1 MLAVIWKD
9 IMLESR
15 SRETIVSLFMLGVL
29 VLLIANFSIDVV
41 PANVA
46 RIAPGVLWIAIVFSA
61 MLGLGRTFVIEREN
75 GCMTAL
81 LMAPVDRGT
90 LFFAKLAVN
99 VALLVVFEI
108 LLVPVFVLF
117 FDLDLAGKLLPL
129 AVVLLAG
136 TVGLAATGTLFALA
150 ALGTRARE
158 LMLPLLVLPLQ
169 MPLLIAAV
177 KATDLVLRGEA
188 LTMLGAWGTVLVA
201 FDVLFVTVG
210 WLTFEFVSV
219 D

>member
-15 SRETIVSLFMLGVL
+15 SRETIMALFVLGVL
-29 VLLIANFSIDVV
+29 VLLVFNFSIDVT
-41 PANVA
+41 PANIR

-81 LMAPVDRGT
+81 LLAPIDRGA
-90 LFFAKLAVN
+90 LFAAKLTVN
-99 VALLVVFEI
+99 VLLLLVFE
-108 LLVPVFVLF
+108 LLLMPVFVLF
-117 FDLDLAGKLLPL
+117 FDVDLSGTVPAL
-129 AVVLLAG
+129 AAVLVAG

-150 ALGTRARE
+150 ALGSRARE

-169 MPLLIAAV
+169 IPLLIAAV
-177 KATDLVLRGEA
+177 KATDLVLRGEP
-188 LTMLGAWGTVLVA
+188 LTALGAWGQLLVA

-210 WLTFEFVSV
+210 WLAFEFVSV